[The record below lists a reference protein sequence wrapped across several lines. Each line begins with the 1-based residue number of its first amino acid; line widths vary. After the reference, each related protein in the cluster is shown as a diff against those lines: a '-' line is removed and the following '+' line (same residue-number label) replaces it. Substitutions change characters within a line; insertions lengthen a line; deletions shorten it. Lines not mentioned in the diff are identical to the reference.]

1 MALLALNLKGNEKEK
16 KKKMKQQQNVAGIF
30 LKRNHKGKYENEKKS
45 QRMKTN
51 VKRASGCKWRPASNS
66 VNLANI
72 SSEYLINSFDQF

>member
-16 KKKMKQQQNVAGIF
+16 KKMKQQQNVARIF
-30 LKRNHKGKYENEKKS
+30 LKRNHKEKYENEKKS

-72 SSEYLINSFDQF
+72 SSENSFDQF